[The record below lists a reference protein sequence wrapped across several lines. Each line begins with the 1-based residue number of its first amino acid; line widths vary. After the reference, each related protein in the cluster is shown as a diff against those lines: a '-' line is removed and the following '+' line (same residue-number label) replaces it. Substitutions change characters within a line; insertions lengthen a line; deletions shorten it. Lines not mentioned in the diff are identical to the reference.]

1 MLNPFWT
8 QFKPHPFRRLL
19 SLEWLLLGTI
29 AVTIP
34 IEVLGF
40 SNLSSLLWSNDD
52 AVNTSIKTGCLLL
65 TFLLFGLIG
74 LRLPTTRKSKIL
86 YHLLEFGLFGFACY
100 LQSWNSSRL
109 IPLLVIVM
117 MRACLVLETRGRW
130 WMLGMTSGAYMLA
143 QLPGGLFVVAFVLF
157 GLSPDQLASAQG
169 NWGKDWGQIF
179 PDGRVVVHVNTQFQ
193 PEQVKIFLS
202 GMRSL
207 FIQFYVTEF
216 ITFTLMILFVILLVN
231 ALISERQGRRN
242 LAIAHEQ
249 LYQYSRQIEDQSI
262 LQERARIARDLHDS
276 LGHLLTA
283 QNIQLQN
290 AQLHLTQNPESA
302 QTFLTSSTQFGTQAL
317 SELRNTLT
325 QLRTP
330 LLEGRSL
337 QQALQDLLDQLAQLC
352 PIDSTVEYILTTPL
366 SPPIQTA
373 LYRITEEALMN
384 SYKHSQAKTLQIQV
398 NEADRQVHLTIVDD
412 GQGFDLQQLPTG
424 FGLRG
429 MRERSEGLGG
439 TLEVQT
445 KPGFGCRILVRI
457 PLPLETTL

>member
-1 MLNPFWT
+1 MSAPFWT

-29 AVTIP
+29 AVMIP
-34 IEVLGF
+34 IELMGW
-40 SNLSSLLWSNDD
+40 SNLSSVLLGSDGFIS
-52 AVNTSIKTGCLLL
+52 TPLKTVFLLL
-65 TFLLFGLIG
+65 TFLVFGLIG
-74 LRLPTTRKSKIL
+74 LRLPMTRTSKIL

-109 IPLLVIVM
+109 IPLLIIVM
-117 MRACLVLETRGRW
+117 MRACLVLENRGRW
-130 WMLGMTSGAYMLA
+130 WMLGVTGGVYVLA
-143 QLPGGLFVVAFVLF
+143 QLPAGLFVAIALF
-157 GLSPDQLASAQG
+157 GLSPAQLASAQG

-179 PDGRVVVHVNTQFQ
+179 PDGRVVVNVNTQFQ
-193 PEQVKIFLS
+193 PDQVNIFLS
-202 GMRSL
+202 GIRSL
-207 FIQFYVTEF
+207 LIQFYVTEL
-216 ITFTLMILFVILLVN
+216 ITFALMIVFVILLVN

-242 LAIAHEQ
+242 LTIAHEQ

-290 AQLHLTQNPESA
+290 AQLHLTQNPEVA

-352 PIDSTVEYILTTPL
+352 PIDSSIEYALTRPL
-366 SPPIQTA
+366 SPPIQTT
-373 LYRITEEALMN
+373 LYRITEEALMD

-398 NEADRQVHLTIVDD
+398 SEADSRVMLTIVDD
-412 GQGFDLQQLPTG
+412 GQGFDLQPLPTG

-439 TLEVQT
+439 TLDIQT
-445 KPGFGCRILVRI
+445 KPGFGCRIQVII
-457 PLPLETTL
+457 PLPLERTL

>member
-1 MLNPFWT
+1 MSTPFWT

-29 AVTIP
+29 AVMIP
-34 IEVLGF
+34 IELLGW
-40 SNLSSLLWSNDD
+40 SNLSSVLLGSD
-52 AVNTSIKTGCLLL
+52 ASVSTPIKIVFLLL
-65 TFLLFGLIG
+65 TFLVFGLLG
-74 LRLPTTRKSKIL
+74 LRLPTTRTSKIL
-86 YHLLEFGLFGFACY
+86 YHLLEFGLFGFTCY

-117 MRACLVLETRGRW
+117 MRACLVLENRGRW
-130 WMLGMTSGAYMLA
+130 WMLGVTGGVYVLA
-143 QLPGGLFVVAFVLF
+143 QLPGGLLVAIALF
-157 GLSPDQLASAQG
+157 GLSPAQLASAQG

-179 PDGRVVVHVNTQFQ
+179 PDGRVVVRVNTQFQ
-193 PEQVKIFLS
+193 PEQVNTFLS
-202 GMRSL
+202 GIRSL
-207 FIQFYVTEF
+207 LIQFYVTEL
-216 ITFTLMILFVILLVN
+216 ITFALMIVFVILLVN
-231 ALISERQGRRN
+231 VLISERQGRRN
-242 LAIAHEQ
+242 LTIAHEQ

-290 AQLHLTQNPESA
+290 AQLHLIQTPEVA

-337 QQALQDLLDQLAQLC
+337 QQVLQDLLDQLAQLC
-352 PIDSTVEYILTTPL
+352 PIDSSIEYALTRPL

-398 NEADRQVHLTIVDD
+398 CEAARRVNLTIVDD

-439 TLEVQT
+439 TLDIQT
-445 KPGFGCRILVRI
+445 QPGFGCRIQVNI
-457 PLPLETTL
+457 PLPLERTL